1 VRSRSLVA
9 TAAAAAAIVS
19 AAILAVAGSAQ
30 VPGPRTL
37 TFNEVNKG
45 STFGFVDNPPRSP
58 RLHGFPTRA
67 SVGDSI
73 ALSQPLADQAGRPA
87 GTLHVSCTT
96 TRPGRF
102 DRAAFV
108 CDAVARLRDGNI
120 ALEAALRFADIQVT
134 AAVTGGTGAYNGA
147 RGTFTSRGERPT
159 VDTFVLLP

>member
-1 VRSRSLVA
+1 VRPRSLVA
-9 TAAAAAAIVS
+9 IAAAAAVIVS
-19 AAILAVAGSAQ
+19 AAILAVGGSAQ

-37 TFNEVNKG
+37 TFTEVNKG

-73 ALSQPLADQAGRPA
+73 ALSQPLADQGRPA
-87 GTLHVSCTT
+87 GTLHVSCTA
-96 TRPGRF
+96 TRAGRF
-102 DRAAFV
+102 DKAAFV

-120 ALEAALRFADIQVT
+120 ALEAALRFADSQVT
-134 AAVTGGTGAYNGA
+134 AAVTGGTGAYSGA

>member
-1 VRSRSLVA
+1 MRPRLLVA
-9 TAAAAAAIVS
+9 IAAAAAAIVS
-19 AAILAVAGSAQ
+19 VAILAVGGTAQ

-58 RLHGFPTRA
+58 RRHGFPTRA
-67 SVGDSI
+67 SVGDAIS
-73 ALSQPLADQAGRPA
+73 LSQPLADQAGQPA
-87 GTLHVSCTT
+87 GTIHVSCTA
-96 TRPGRF
+96 TRAGRF
-102 DRAAFV
+102 DKAAFV
-108 CDAVARLRDGNI
+108 CHAVTKLRDGDL
-120 ALEAALRFADIQVT
+120 ALQAALRFADNQVT